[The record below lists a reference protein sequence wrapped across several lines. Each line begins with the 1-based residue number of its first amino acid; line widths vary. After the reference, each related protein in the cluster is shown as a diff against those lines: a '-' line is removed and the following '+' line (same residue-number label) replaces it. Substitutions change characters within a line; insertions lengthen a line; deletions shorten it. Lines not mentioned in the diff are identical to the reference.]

1 VLLNHRQFFQCCH
14 SRSWRTRLL
23 KKSEGFNRLNGV
35 FPALPLLFGFQQAF
49 EGFVWWSLCT
59 NDPELLRTSAIISLY
74 IYFVVV
80 IAPQPEAS
88 FMV

>member
-1 VLLNHRQFFQCCH
+1 
-14 SRSWRTRLL
+14 
-23 KKSEGFNRLNGV
+23 
-35 FPALPLLFGFQQAF
+35 LPLLFGFQQAF